1 MIPNIHANDTVQY
14 AAVESLVG
22 QRILIR
28 EAVTPIEKP
37 LVDIVAYFTGAA
49 RVQEISALRRRNGLG
64 YARWRLRRRDM
75 VK

>member
-14 AAVESLVG
+14 ADGENLIG
-22 QRILIR
+22 RRIHLL

-49 RVQEISALRRRNGLG
+49 PVRTWVRSMAPQA
-64 YARWRLRRRDM
+64 ARYGQIKGPTDA
-75 VK
+75 